1 MVELSGGNVRLKYK
15 IGTVAVIA
23 LTIMVLFAIA
33 LAQKPDDTIYSLVKL
48 SSDIAFKINARYVD
62 DVNTQDMIYA
72 GIRGMLDTLDP
83 FSEFLDKSDFSNL
96 TEMTSGKYSGLGMT
110 IFLKDSWVTV
120 LAPMEGTPAYRM
132 GLRAGD
138 RILKIDGKTTQG
150 MSTQEAS
157 KRMRGDAGTKVALT
171 IHREGIDDPMD
182 YNIERAVITIKTV
195 PFSGVFE
202 KNGKKIGYVRLSRF
216 GEEADAELETAM
228 SDLAK
233 QDIDGLIFDLRSNG
247 GGLLSQAVNVANYFL
262 PKGSEVTY
270 TKGRTPDQD
279 NTHYATR
286 DPMMPKVPLVVLVNE
301 MSASAS
307 EIVAGAIQ
315 DSDRGVL
322 IGNTTFGKGLVQQ
335 VYTLTDST
343 ALKLTTAKWYVPS
356 GRCIQKDSHNSR
368 HPDTLAVADSLV
380 ADTAKVDSTK
390 FQVFHTN
397 GGRIVYG
404 GGGITPDIKVSP
416 EMLNPLELNLER
428 LSVFFDYAM
437 KYTTAH
443 PNLPASFEVTDQM
456 VSEFKDFLKEKK
468 FTYKNRLETAF
479 DDMEKVAKDSTQ
491 KDPAVLAEI
500 DNFKPLIDKEKENE
514 FNQSID
520 YIKRSIKRDI
530 LTRLYSESEIYQ
542 QIVLKTDPYVQKAVD
557 VLTSQKE
564 YVSILEGDDG
574 AIKR

>member
-1 MVELSGGNVRLKYK
+1 MRLKYK
-15 IGTVAVIA
+15 IGSVAVVAVAVI
-23 LTIMVLFAIA
+23 VLFAIA

-48 SSDIAFKINARYVD
+48 SSDIAFRINARYVD
-62 DVNTQDMIYA
+62 DVNTQDLIYA

-83 FSEFLDKSDFSNL
+83 FSEFLDQTDFSNL
-96 TEMTSGKYSGLGMT
+96 NEMTSGKYSGLGMT
-110 IFLKDSWVTV
+110 IFLKDNYVTIM
-120 LAPMEGTPAYRM
+120 APMEGTPAYRM

-157 KRMRGDAGTKVALT
+157 KMMRGDAGTKVALT
-171 IHREGIDDPMD
+171 IHREGIDDPME

-202 KNGKKIGYVRLSRF
+202 QNGEKIGYVRLSRF
-216 GEEADAELETAM
+216 GEEADSELEAAM
-228 SDLAK
+228 DSLSK
-233 QDIDGLIFDLRSNG
+233 QDIKGLIFDLRSNG

-286 DPMMPKVPLVVLVNE
+286 DPMMPKVPLVVLVND

-335 VYTLTDST
+335 VYTLTDGT

-368 HPDTLAVADSLV
+368 HPDTLAAADSLG
-380 ADTAKVDSTK
+380 ADTTAAAKIDSTK
-390 FQVFHTN
+390 LEVFHTK

-404 GGGITPDIKVSP
+404 GGGITPDIKVDP

-428 LSVFFDYAM
+428 VSMFFDFAM
-437 KYTTAH
+437 KYTSAH
-443 PNLPASFEVTDQM
+443 PNLPANFEVTDQM
-456 VSEFKDFLKEKK
+456 VSEFKDLMKEKK
-468 FTYKNRLETAF
+468 FTYKNRLENSF
-479 DDMEKVAKDSTQ
+479 DDMEKVAKDSAES
-491 KDPAVLAEI
+491 DPAVLAEI
-500 DNFKPLIDKEKENE
+500 NNFKPLIVKEKDKE
-514 FNQSID
+514 FAQSTD

-530 LTRLYSESEIYQ
+530 LTRLYGESEIYQ

-557 VLTSQKE
+557 ILTSQKQ
-564 YVSILEGDDG
+564 YASILEGDDG